1 MLPFNNI
8 ASGFY
13 ANTWFNSL
21 PREEANHKAGIAMS
35 VPFFISAILV
45 PFFGIFIDKFG
56 NRAYLSFVS
65 ALFCLFSFGLFY
77 SASPIYAIILLGVTY
92 SLFASV
98 IWPAI
103 SLVVQNKYVVR
114 YLIKIGICL
123 RCYYFHTKYRLS
135 YIPFACGLVLQCKWR
150 RLL

>member
-1 MLPFNNI
+1 
-8 ASGFY
+8 
-13 ANTWFNSL
+13 
-21 PREEANHKAGIAMS
+21 MS

-45 PFFGIFIDKFG
+45 PFFGVFIDKFG

-65 ALFCLFSFGLFY
+65 ALFSLFSFGLFY

-103 SLVVQNKYVVR
+103 SLVVPNKYVV
-114 YLIKIGICL
+114 LNIIKLGICL
-123 RCYYFHTKYRLS
+123 RSYYFYPKYWVS
-135 YIPFACGLVLQCKWR
+135 YISYCGSLVLQC
-150 RLL
+150 